1 MPTRRGV
8 GYKIYASQ
16 MKLGWIRAA
25 KQMTSELKSHSNS
38 SDPSLSFSP
47 SIMFQLPDLHI
58 SDNTQLV
65 LGAAACLGVVG
76 VITGAYIQLEVNRSE
91 SGLPLPPSPPTW
103 RLWGH
108 FLPSRTS
115 FLTIGEWIGQYGPLI
130 TIRVGTEKIVIIGRH
145 KAAVDIMEKEGEAL
159 ADRPRMIAV
168 GEMLSGG
175 LLLGLIPVGDRFRRM
190 RRVLHTHLQPKAAE
204 TYQPMQM
211 SQAKKTVLDILDDP
225 YDFHNHVITCAATTV
240 MKIAY
245 GKDTPTTAA
254 DPAVKTVRQSLD
266 KVHIDLR
273 PGGYLVDTIP
283 WLKYLPFYGL
293 ELRLAFMGIRRHY
306 TSQLNIVKQQLQSN
320 TDVVP
325 SFAKFILENGP
336 SYGITELEAAFLAG
350 GIFGAGFTTTSSAI
364 CTVLLA
370 AACFPEEQ
378 AKVQDELDAVIGRHQ
393 APTFAD
399 QESLPCLQAFI
410 YEALRWRP
418 GPIANGFAHRTTK
431 DVIWENYCIPAGT
444 TVFGNHW

>member
-1 MPTRRGV
+1 
-8 GYKIYASQ
+8 
-16 MKLGWIRAA
+16 
-25 KQMTSELKSHSNS
+25 
-38 SDPSLSFSP
+38 
-47 SIMFQLPDLHI
+47 
-58 SDNTQLV
+58 
-65 LGAAACLGVVG
+65 
-76 VITGAYIQLEVNRSE
+76 
-91 SGLPLPPSPPTW
+91 
-103 RLWGH
+103 
-108 FLPSRTS
+108 
-115 FLTIGEWIGQYGPLI
+115 
-130 TIRVGTEKIVIIGRH
+130 
-145 KAAVDIMEKEGEAL
+145 MEKEGEAL
-159 ADRPRMIAV
+159 ADRPRMIAA

-240 MKIAY
+240 MKVAY
-245 GKDTPTTAA
+245 GKDTPTTAT
-254 DPAVKTVRQSLD
+254 DSAVKTVRRSLD
-266 KVHIDLR
+266 RFHIDLR

-293 ELRLAFMGIRRHY
+293 ELKLAFMGIRRHY

-325 SFAKFILENGP
+325 SFAKFALENGP

-378 AKVQDELDAVIGRHQ
+378 AKVQNELDAVIGRHQ

-399 QESLPCLQAFI
+399 HESLPYLQAFI
-410 YEALRWRP
+410 SEALRWRP

-431 DVIWENYCIPAGT
+431 DENYCIPAGT
-444 TVFGNHW
+444 TVFGNHWAISRDPEVYPEPDAFKPRRWINDEGRLRADPQFFIYGFGRRVCPGQHIANRSVFITSLLTLWAFQLSLDPTAPLDDMGFMKGIHQPCTIDFKTRVPETELRNMMLS